1 MADDFSDIKSL
12 AEMAVEYL
20 DLLTNSTQQLITAQT
35 ENTEYLNL
43 LVDTTKE
50 QTKASKDN
58 TKATKEESNAK
69 KLGKLALSS
78 FKDIV
83 YAAGRE
89 LINVGNAG
97 TKLAESLG
105 TNALRGTQL
114 EVSNRK
120 VLLSQ
125 LSNLNVDLAVTMEQ
139 LNAAQTG
146 FADAFVGLREGTQI
160 SAQGTLSVI
169 TDLKKGFK
177 SEFTPT
183 AETFRILTQMGI
195 TTATQMDA
203 FRRASGRASLSAGQL
218 ATLYNKNTL
227 SFLLYG
233 NSFGK
238 AAVQAEK
245 LGINLASI
253 QAAQEGLVTNLD
265 GTIDTV
271 AQLNQ
276 LGAQIDFGELV
287 RIAETEGPDALM
299 AYVRATV
306 PEQLMQS
313 ASTRSLFKQLGI
325 SVEEYLKSG
334 EKQISAAEQ
343 LEKRMTE
350 AATEAGGL
358 ARSAL
363 GLSRRNKI
371 LEDSLGELY
380 TAVKNAVFALGEFVA
395 QLAFSAIGP
404 LLSSLLGSIGLSAT
418 AGFASAAAG
427 AATVSVALIGAAIG
441 LSIGEGINRLFGL
454 YSFADRRRDQEIIKK
469 DEEAQKRFDAEGSAR
484 RNAIART
491 KGYNT
496 WEEMV
501 AARTGTGQ
509 PRSGPA
515 PRVDDMISPPRS
527 TRVNDIYSG
536 YGERVLATPTATYAL
551 NNKDTVIAGT
561 NLFRG
566 NDVLSYGEGALSV
579 NGGSNRSDTTALI
592 RKVDA
597 LITAL
602 STANTTIS
610 VGGGVQTVPRLQLV
624 GVYDRAGR

>member
-245 LGINLASI
+245 L
-253 QAAQEGLVTNLD
+253 T
-265 GTIDTV
+265 
-271 AQLNQ
+271 
-276 LGAQIDFGELV
+276 
-287 RIAETEGPDALM
+287 
-299 AYVRATV
+299 
-306 PEQLMQS
+306 
-313 ASTRSLFKQLGI
+313 
-325 SVEEYLKSG
+325 
-334 EKQISAAEQ
+334 
-343 LEKRMTE
+343 
-350 AATEAGGL
+350 
-358 ARSAL
+358 
-363 GLSRRNKI
+363 
-371 LEDSLGELY
+371 
-380 TAVKNAVFALGEFVA
+380 
-395 QLAFSAIGP
+395 
-404 LLSSLLGSIGLSAT
+404 
-418 AGFASAAAG
+418 
-427 AATVSVALIGAAIG
+427 
-441 LSIGEGINRLFGL
+441 
-454 YSFADRRRDQEIIKK
+454 
-469 DEEAQKRFDAEGSAR
+469 
-484 RNAIART
+484 
-491 KGYNT
+491 
-496 WEEMV
+496 
-501 AARTGTGQ
+501 
-509 PRSGPA
+509 
-515 PRVDDMISPPRS
+515 
-527 TRVNDIYSG
+527 
-536 YGERVLATPTATYAL
+536 
-551 NNKDTVIAGT
+551 
-561 NLFRG
+561 
-566 NDVLSYGEGALSV
+566 
-579 NGGSNRSDTTALI
+579 
-592 RKVDA
+592 
-597 LITAL
+597 
-602 STANTTIS
+602 
-610 VGGGVQTVPRLQLV
+610 
-624 GVYDRAGR
+624 